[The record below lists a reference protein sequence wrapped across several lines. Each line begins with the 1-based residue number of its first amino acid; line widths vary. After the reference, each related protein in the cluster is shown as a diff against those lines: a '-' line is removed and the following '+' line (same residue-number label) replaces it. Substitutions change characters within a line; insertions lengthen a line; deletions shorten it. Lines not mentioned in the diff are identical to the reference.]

1 MKKKIIAMLL
11 SVVMAV
17 SLTACGSGSGAG
29 KEKDT
34 NISSELTYDHSM
46 ELTYAEE
53 FSVDYYNDGYA
64 LATVADDGRYL
75 IVPEG
80 KEAPDDLAKD
90 IIVLKQPLTNIYLVA
105 SAVMDMFVSIDA
117 LDSIRFSSQKEDGWY
132 IEAAKQEMEA
142 GNIIYA
148 GKYSAPD
155 YEQILSEGCGLAIE
169 NTMIYH
175 TPEVKEQ
182 LEKFNIPV
190 SIDTYKAKVA
200 RAAVEAGA
208 GLINDIWGF
217 KGDPNMA
224 ETAAAL
230 RVPCCVMHNRNLE
243 THPYH
248 NLMEDVLNDLKE
260 SIRLGLD
267 AGVRPEHI
275 ITDPGIGFGKTLEDN
290 LLVMKHLERLKE
302 LGYPILLGT
311 SRKSMI
317 GLTLSLPVEERVEGT
332 VATTVFGV
340 MKGCSFVRVHDVKEN
355 YRAMKMTEAMIYAK
369 ESNRM

>member
-1 MKKKIIAMLL
+1 MKI
-11 SVVMAV
+11 
-17 SLTACGSGSGAG
+17 
-29 KEKDT
+29 
-34 NISSELTYDHSM
+34 N
-46 ELTYAEE
+46 
-53 FSVDYYNDGYA
+53 
-64 LATVADDGRYL
+64 
-75 IVPEG
+75 
-80 KEAPDDLAKD
+80 
-90 IIVLKQPLTNIYLVA
+90 
-105 SAVMDMFVSIDA
+105 
-117 LDSIRFSSQKEDGWY
+117 QKEFDSQCCHIMGILNVTPDSFSDGGKWNQMDRALFHTEEMIRDGAEIIDIGGESTRPGYQKVTEDEEIERVVPY
-132 IEAAKQEMEA
+132 IRA
-142 GNIIYA
+142 
-148 GKYSAPD
+148 
-155 YEQILSEGCGLAIE
+155 
-169 NTMIYH
+169 
-175 TPEVKEQ
+175 VR
-182 LEKFNIPV
+182 EKFNIPV

-217 KGDPNMA
+217 KGDPKMA

>member
-1 MKKKIIAMLL
+1 MKI
-11 SVVMAV
+11 
-17 SLTACGSGSGAG
+17 
-29 KEKDT
+29 
-34 NISSELTYDHSM
+34 N
-46 ELTYAEE
+46 
-53 FSVDYYNDGYA
+53 
-64 LATVADDGRYL
+64 
-75 IVPEG
+75 
-80 KEAPDDLAKD
+80 
-90 IIVLKQPLTNIYLVA
+90 
-105 SAVMDMFVSIDA
+105 
-117 LDSIRFSSQKEDGWY
+117 QKEFDSQCCHIIGILNVTPDSFSDGGKWNQMDRALLHTEEMIRDGAEIIDIGGESTRPGYQKVTEDEEIERVVPY
-132 IEAAKQEMEA
+132 IRA
-142 GNIIYA
+142 
-148 GKYSAPD
+148 
-155 YEQILSEGCGLAIE
+155 
-169 NTMIYH
+169 
-175 TPEVKEQ
+175 VR
-182 LEKFNIPV
+182 EKFNIPV

-217 KGDPNMA
+217 KGDPKMA

>member
-1 MKKKIIAMLL
+1 MKI
-11 SVVMAV
+11 
-17 SLTACGSGSGAG
+17 
-29 KEKDT
+29 
-34 NISSELTYDHSM
+34 N
-46 ELTYAEE
+46 
-53 FSVDYYNDGYA
+53 
-64 LATVADDGRYL
+64 
-75 IVPEG
+75 
-80 KEAPDDLAKD
+80 
-90 IIVLKQPLTNIYLVA
+90 
-105 SAVMDMFVSIDA
+105 
-117 LDSIRFSSQKEDGWY
+117 QKEFDSQCCHIMGILNVTPDSFSDGGKWNQMDRALFHTEEMIRDGAEIIDIGGESTRPGYQKVTEDDEIERVVPY
-132 IEAAKQEMEA
+132 IRA
-142 GNIIYA
+142 
-148 GKYSAPD
+148 
-155 YEQILSEGCGLAIE
+155 
-169 NTMIYH
+169 
-175 TPEVKEQ
+175 VR
-182 LEKFNIPV
+182 EKFNIPV

-217 KGDPNMA
+217 KGDPKMA

>member
-1 MKKKIIAMLL
+1 MKI
-11 SVVMAV
+11 
-17 SLTACGSGSGAG
+17 
-29 KEKDT
+29 
-34 NISSELTYDHSM
+34 N
-46 ELTYAEE
+46 
-53 FSVDYYNDGYA
+53 
-64 LATVADDGRYL
+64 
-75 IVPEG
+75 
-80 KEAPDDLAKD
+80 
-90 IIVLKQPLTNIYLVA
+90 
-105 SAVMDMFVSIDA
+105 
-117 LDSIRFSSQKEDGWY
+117 QKEFDSQCCHIMGILNVTPDSFSDGGKWNQMDRALFHTEEMIRDGAEIIDIGGESTRPGYQKVTEDEEIERVVPY
-132 IEAAKQEMEA
+132 IRA
-142 GNIIYA
+142 
-148 GKYSAPD
+148 
-155 YEQILSEGCGLAIE
+155 
-169 NTMIYH
+169 
-175 TPEVKEQ
+175 VR
-182 LEKFNIPV
+182 EKFSIPV

-217 KGDPNMA
+217 KGDPKMA

>member
-1 MKKKIIAMLL
+1 MKI
-11 SVVMAV
+11 
-17 SLTACGSGSGAG
+17 
-29 KEKDT
+29 
-34 NISSELTYDHSM
+34 N
-46 ELTYAEE
+46 
-53 FSVDYYNDGYA
+53 
-64 LATVADDGRYL
+64 
-75 IVPEG
+75 
-80 KEAPDDLAKD
+80 
-90 IIVLKQPLTNIYLVA
+90 
-105 SAVMDMFVSIDA
+105 
-117 LDSIRFSSQKEDGWY
+117 QKEFDSQCCHIMGILNVTPDSFSDGGKWNQMDRALLHTEEMIRDGAEIIDIGGESTRPGYQKYQKVTEDEEIERVVPY
-132 IEAAKQEMEA
+132 IRA
-142 GNIIYA
+142 
-148 GKYSAPD
+148 
-155 YEQILSEGCGLAIE
+155 
-169 NTMIYH
+169 
-175 TPEVKEQ
+175 VR
-182 LEKFNIPV
+182 EKFNIPV

-217 KGDPNMA
+217 KGDPKMA

-369 ESNRM
+369 ESNRI

>member
-1 MKKKIIAMLL
+1 MKI
-11 SVVMAV
+11 
-17 SLTACGSGSGAG
+17 
-29 KEKDT
+29 
-34 NISSELTYDHSM
+34 N
-46 ELTYAEE
+46 
-53 FSVDYYNDGYA
+53 
-64 LATVADDGRYL
+64 
-75 IVPEG
+75 
-80 KEAPDDLAKD
+80 
-90 IIVLKQPLTNIYLVA
+90 
-105 SAVMDMFVSIDA
+105 
-117 LDSIRFSSQKEDGWY
+117 QKEFDSQCCHIMGILNVTPDSFSDGGKWNQMDRALLHTEEMIRDGAEIIDIGGESTRPGYQRVTEDEEIERVVPY
-132 IEAAKQEMEA
+132 IRA
-142 GNIIYA
+142 
-148 GKYSAPD
+148 
-155 YEQILSEGCGLAIE
+155 
-169 NTMIYH
+169 
-175 TPEVKEQ
+175 VR
-182 LEKFNIPV
+182 EKFNIPV

-217 KGDPNMA
+217 KGDPKMA

-260 SIRLGLD
+260 SIQLGLD

-340 MKGCSFVRVHDVKEN
+340 VKGCSFVRVHDVKEN

-369 ESNRM
+369 ESNRI

>member
-1 MKKKIIAMLL
+1 MKI
-11 SVVMAV
+11 
-17 SLTACGSGSGAG
+17 
-29 KEKDT
+29 
-34 NISSELTYDHSM
+34 N
-46 ELTYAEE
+46 
-53 FSVDYYNDGYA
+53 
-64 LATVADDGRYL
+64 
-75 IVPEG
+75 
-80 KEAPDDLAKD
+80 
-90 IIVLKQPLTNIYLVA
+90 
-105 SAVMDMFVSIDA
+105 
-117 LDSIRFSSQKEDGWY
+117 QKEFDSQCCHIMGILNVTPDSFSDGGKWNQMDRALLHTEEMIRDGAEIIDIGGESTRPGYQKVTEDEEIERVVLY
-132 IEAAKQEMEA
+132 IRA
-142 GNIIYA
+142 
-148 GKYSAPD
+148 
-155 YEQILSEGCGLAIE
+155 
-169 NTMIYH
+169 
-175 TPEVKEQ
+175 VR
-182 LEKFNIPV
+182 EKFNIPV

-217 KGDPNMA
+217 KGDPKMA

>member
-1 MKKKIIAMLL
+1 MKI
-11 SVVMAV
+11 
-17 SLTACGSGSGAG
+17 
-29 KEKDT
+29 
-34 NISSELTYDHSM
+34 N
-46 ELTYAEE
+46 
-53 FSVDYYNDGYA
+53 
-64 LATVADDGRYL
+64 
-75 IVPEG
+75 
-80 KEAPDDLAKD
+80 
-90 IIVLKQPLTNIYLVA
+90 
-105 SAVMDMFVSIDA
+105 
-117 LDSIRFSSQKEDGWY
+117 QKEFDSQCCHIMGILNVTPDSFSDGGKWNQMDRALLHTEEMIRDGAEIIDIGGESTRHGYQKVTEDEEIERVVPY
-132 IEAAKQEMEA
+132 IRA
-142 GNIIYA
+142 
-148 GKYSAPD
+148 
-155 YEQILSEGCGLAIE
+155 
-169 NTMIYH
+169 
-175 TPEVKEQ
+175 VR
-182 LEKFNIPV
+182 EKFNIPV

-217 KGDPNMA
+217 KGDPKMA

-369 ESNRM
+369 ESHRM

>member
-1 MKKKIIAMLL
+1 MKI
-11 SVVMAV
+11 
-17 SLTACGSGSGAG
+17 
-29 KEKDT
+29 
-34 NISSELTYDHSM
+34 N
-46 ELTYAEE
+46 
-53 FSVDYYNDGYA
+53 
-64 LATVADDGRYL
+64 
-75 IVPEG
+75 
-80 KEAPDDLAKD
+80 
-90 IIVLKQPLTNIYLVA
+90 
-105 SAVMDMFVSIDA
+105 
-117 LDSIRFSSQKEDGWY
+117 QKEFDSQCCHIMGILNVTPDSFSDGGKWNQMDRALFHTEEMIRDVAEIIDIGGESTRPGYQKVTEDEEIERVVPY
-132 IEAAKQEMEA
+132 IRA
-142 GNIIYA
+142 
-148 GKYSAPD
+148 
-155 YEQILSEGCGLAIE
+155 
-169 NTMIYH
+169 
-175 TPEVKEQ
+175 VR
-182 LEKFNIPV
+182 EKFNIPV

-217 KGDPNMA
+217 KGDPKMA

>member
-1 MKKKIIAMLL
+1 MKI
-11 SVVMAV
+11 
-17 SLTACGSGSGAG
+17 
-29 KEKDT
+29 
-34 NISSELTYDHSM
+34 N
-46 ELTYAEE
+46 
-53 FSVDYYNDGYA
+53 
-64 LATVADDGRYL
+64 
-75 IVPEG
+75 
-80 KEAPDDLAKD
+80 
-90 IIVLKQPLTNIYLVA
+90 
-105 SAVMDMFVSIDA
+105 
-117 LDSIRFSSQKEDGWY
+117 QKEFDSQCCHIMGILNVTPDSFSDGGKWNQMDRALLHTEEMIRDGAEIIDIGGESTRPGYQKVTEDEEIERVVPY
-132 IEAAKQEMEA
+132 IRA
-142 GNIIYA
+142 
-148 GKYSAPD
+148 
-155 YEQILSEGCGLAIE
+155 
-169 NTMIYH
+169 
-175 TPEVKEQ
+175 VR
-182 LEKFNIPV
+182 EKFNIPV

-217 KGDPNMA
+217 KGDPKMA

-369 ESNRM
+369 ESNRI

>member
-1 MKKKIIAMLL
+1 MKI
-11 SVVMAV
+11 
-17 SLTACGSGSGAG
+17 
-29 KEKDT
+29 
-34 NISSELTYDHSM
+34 N
-46 ELTYAEE
+46 
-53 FSVDYYNDGYA
+53 
-64 LATVADDGRYL
+64 
-75 IVPEG
+75 
-80 KEAPDDLAKD
+80 
-90 IIVLKQPLTNIYLVA
+90 
-105 SAVMDMFVSIDA
+105 
-117 LDSIRFSSQKEDGWY
+117 QKEFDSQCCHIMGILNVTPDSFSDGGKWNQMDRALFHTEEMIRDGAEIIDIGGESTRPGY
-132 IEAAKQEMEA
+132 QKVTEDEEMERVVPYIRA
-142 GNIIYA
+142 
-148 GKYSAPD
+148 
-155 YEQILSEGCGLAIE
+155 
-169 NTMIYH
+169 
-175 TPEVKEQ
+175 VR
-182 LEKFNIPV
+182 EKFNIPV

-217 KGDPNMA
+217 KGDPKMA

>member
-1 MKKKIIAMLL
+1 MKI
-11 SVVMAV
+11 
-17 SLTACGSGSGAG
+17 
-29 KEKDT
+29 
-34 NISSELTYDHSM
+34 N
-46 ELTYAEE
+46 
-53 FSVDYYNDGYA
+53 
-64 LATVADDGRYL
+64 
-75 IVPEG
+75 
-80 KEAPDDLAKD
+80 
-90 IIVLKQPLTNIYLVA
+90 
-105 SAVMDMFVSIDA
+105 
-117 LDSIRFSSQKEDGWY
+117 QKEFDSQCCHIMGILNVTPDSFSDGGKWNQMDRALLHTEEMIRDGAEIIDIGGESTRPGYQKYQKVTEDEEIERVVPY
-132 IEAAKQEMEA
+132 IRA
-142 GNIIYA
+142 
-148 GKYSAPD
+148 
-155 YEQILSEGCGLAIE
+155 
-169 NTMIYH
+169 
-175 TPEVKEQ
+175 VR
-182 LEKFNIPV
+182 EKFNIPV

-217 KGDPNMA
+217 KGDPKMA

>member
-1 MKKKIIAMLL
+1 MKI
-11 SVVMAV
+11 
-17 SLTACGSGSGAG
+17 
-29 KEKDT
+29 
-34 NISSELTYDHSM
+34 N
-46 ELTYAEE
+46 
-53 FSVDYYNDGYA
+53 
-64 LATVADDGRYL
+64 
-75 IVPEG
+75 
-80 KEAPDDLAKD
+80 
-90 IIVLKQPLTNIYLVA
+90 
-105 SAVMDMFVSIDA
+105 
-117 LDSIRFSSQKEDGWY
+117 QKEFDSHCCHIMGILNVTPDSFSDGGKWNQMDRALLHTEEMIRDGAEIIDIGGESTRPGYQKVTEDEEIERVVPY
-132 IEAAKQEMEA
+132 IRA
-142 GNIIYA
+142 
-148 GKYSAPD
+148 
-155 YEQILSEGCGLAIE
+155 
-169 NTMIYH
+169 
-175 TPEVKEQ
+175 VR
-182 LEKFNIPV
+182 EKFNIPV

-217 KGDPNMA
+217 KGDPKMA

>member
-1 MKKKIIAMLL
+1 MKI
-11 SVVMAV
+11 
-17 SLTACGSGSGAG
+17 
-29 KEKDT
+29 
-34 NISSELTYDHSM
+34 N
-46 ELTYAEE
+46 
-53 FSVDYYNDGYA
+53 
-64 LATVADDGRYL
+64 
-75 IVPEG
+75 
-80 KEAPDDLAKD
+80 
-90 IIVLKQPLTNIYLVA
+90 
-105 SAVMDMFVSIDA
+105 
-117 LDSIRFSSQKEDGWY
+117 QKEFDSQCCHIMGILNVTPDSFSDGGKWNQMDRALLHTEEMIRDGAEIIDIGGESTRLGYQKVTEDEEIERVVPY
-132 IEAAKQEMEA
+132 IR
-142 GNIIYA
+142 
-148 GKYSAPD
+148 
-155 YEQILSEGCGLAIE
+155 AIR
-169 NTMIYH
+169 
-175 TPEVKEQ
+175 
-182 LEKFNIPV
+182 EKFNIPV

-217 KGDPNMA
+217 KGDPKMA

>member
-1 MKKKIIAMLL
+1 MKI
-11 SVVMAV
+11 
-17 SLTACGSGSGAG
+17 
-29 KEKDT
+29 
-34 NISSELTYDHSM
+34 N
-46 ELTYAEE
+46 
-53 FSVDYYNDGYA
+53 
-64 LATVADDGRYL
+64 
-75 IVPEG
+75 
-80 KEAPDDLAKD
+80 
-90 IIVLKQPLTNIYLVA
+90 
-105 SAVMDMFVSIDA
+105 
-117 LDSIRFSSQKEDGWY
+117 QKEFDSQCCHIMGILNVTPDSFSDGGKWNQMDRALLHTEEMIRDGAEIIDIGGESTRPGYQKVITEDEEIERVVPY
-132 IEAAKQEMEA
+132 IRA
-142 GNIIYA
+142 
-148 GKYSAPD
+148 
-155 YEQILSEGCGLAIE
+155 
-169 NTMIYH
+169 
-175 TPEVKEQ
+175 VR
-182 LEKFNIPV
+182 EKFNIPV

-217 KGDPNMA
+217 KGDPKMA

>member
-1 MKKKIIAMLL
+1 MKI
-11 SVVMAV
+11 
-17 SLTACGSGSGAG
+17 
-29 KEKDT
+29 
-34 NISSELTYDHSM
+34 N
-46 ELTYAEE
+46 
-53 FSVDYYNDGYA
+53 
-64 LATVADDGRYL
+64 
-75 IVPEG
+75 
-80 KEAPDDLAKD
+80 
-90 IIVLKQPLTNIYLVA
+90 
-105 SAVMDMFVSIDA
+105 
-117 LDSIRFSSQKEDGWY
+117 QKEFDSQCCHIMGILNVTPDSFSDGGKWNQMDRALFHTEEMIRDGAEIIDIGGESTRPGYQKVTEDEEIERVVPY
-132 IEAAKQEMEA
+132 IRA
-142 GNIIYA
+142 
-148 GKYSAPD
+148 
-155 YEQILSEGCGLAIE
+155 
-169 NTMIYH
+169 
-175 TPEVKEQ
+175 VR
-182 LEKFNIPV
+182 EKFNIPV

-217 KGDPNMA
+217 KGDPKMV

>member
-1 MKKKIIAMLL
+1 MKI
-11 SVVMAV
+11 
-17 SLTACGSGSGAG
+17 
-29 KEKDT
+29 
-34 NISSELTYDHSM
+34 N
-46 ELTYAEE
+46 
-53 FSVDYYNDGYA
+53 
-64 LATVADDGRYL
+64 
-75 IVPEG
+75 
-80 KEAPDDLAKD
+80 
-90 IIVLKQPLTNIYLVA
+90 
-105 SAVMDMFVSIDA
+105 
-117 LDSIRFSSQKEDGWY
+117 QKEFDSQCCHIMGILNVTPDSFSDGGKWNQMDRALLHTEEMIRDGAEIIDIGGESTRPGYQKVTEDEEIERVVPY
-132 IEAAKQEMEA
+132 IRA
-142 GNIIYA
+142 
-148 GKYSAPD
+148 
-155 YEQILSEGCGLAIE
+155 
-169 NTMIYH
+169 
-175 TPEVKEQ
+175 VR
-182 LEKFNIPV
+182 EKFNIPV

-217 KGDPNMA
+217 KGDPKMA

-267 AGVRPEHI
+267 AGGRPEHI

>member
-1 MKKKIIAMLL
+1 MKI
-11 SVVMAV
+11 
-17 SLTACGSGSGAG
+17 
-29 KEKDT
+29 
-34 NISSELTYDHSM
+34 N
-46 ELTYAEE
+46 
-53 FSVDYYNDGYA
+53 
-64 LATVADDGRYL
+64 
-75 IVPEG
+75 
-80 KEAPDDLAKD
+80 
-90 IIVLKQPLTNIYLVA
+90 
-105 SAVMDMFVSIDA
+105 
-117 LDSIRFSSQKEDGWY
+117 QKEFDSQCCHIMGILNVTPDSFSDGGKWNQMDRALLHTEEMIRDGAEIIDIGGESTRPGYQKVTEDEEIERVVPY
-132 IEAAKQEMEA
+132 IRA
-142 GNIIYA
+142 
-148 GKYSAPD
+148 
-155 YEQILSEGCGLAIE
+155 
-169 NTMIYH
+169 
-175 TPEVKEQ
+175 VR
-182 LEKFNIPV
+182 EKFNIPV

-217 KGDPNMA
+217 KGDPKMA

-260 SIRLGLD
+260 SIWLGLD

-275 ITDPGIGFGKTLEDN
+275 ITDPGIGFGKTLEGN

>member
-1 MKKKIIAMLL
+1 MKI
-11 SVVMAV
+11 
-17 SLTACGSGSGAG
+17 
-29 KEKDT
+29 
-34 NISSELTYDHSM
+34 N
-46 ELTYAEE
+46 
-53 FSVDYYNDGYA
+53 
-64 LATVADDGRYL
+64 
-75 IVPEG
+75 
-80 KEAPDDLAKD
+80 
-90 IIVLKQPLTNIYLVA
+90 
-105 SAVMDMFVSIDA
+105 
-117 LDSIRFSSQKEDGWY
+117 QKEFDSQCCHIMGILNVTPDSFSDGGKWNQMDRALLHTEEMIRDGAEIIDIGGESMRPGYQKVTEDEEIERVVPY
-132 IEAAKQEMEA
+132 IRA
-142 GNIIYA
+142 
-148 GKYSAPD
+148 
-155 YEQILSEGCGLAIE
+155 
-169 NTMIYH
+169 
-175 TPEVKEQ
+175 VR
-182 LEKFNIPV
+182 EKFNIPV

-217 KGDPNMA
+217 KGDPKMA

-260 SIRLGLD
+260 SIQLGLD

>member
-1 MKKKIIAMLL
+1 MKI
-11 SVVMAV
+11 
-17 SLTACGSGSGAG
+17 
-29 KEKDT
+29 
-34 NISSELTYDHSM
+34 N
-46 ELTYAEE
+46 
-53 FSVDYYNDGYA
+53 
-64 LATVADDGRYL
+64 
-75 IVPEG
+75 
-80 KEAPDDLAKD
+80 
-90 IIVLKQPLTNIYLVA
+90 
-105 SAVMDMFVSIDA
+105 
-117 LDSIRFSSQKEDGWY
+117 QKEFDSQCCHIMGILNVTPDSFSDGGKWNQMDRALLHTEEMIRDGAEIIDIGGESTRPGYQKVTEDEEIERVVPY
-132 IEAAKQEMEA
+132 IRA
-142 GNIIYA
+142 
-148 GKYSAPD
+148 
-155 YEQILSEGCGLAIE
+155 
-169 NTMIYH
+169 
-175 TPEVKEQ
+175 VR
-182 LEKFNIPV
+182 EKFNIPV

-217 KGDPNMA
+217 KGDPKMA
-224 ETAAAL
+224 ETVAAL

-369 ESNRM
+369 ESNRI

>member
-1 MKKKIIAMLL
+1 MKI
-11 SVVMAV
+11 
-17 SLTACGSGSGAG
+17 
-29 KEKDT
+29 
-34 NISSELTYDHSM
+34 N
-46 ELTYAEE
+46 
-53 FSVDYYNDGYA
+53 
-64 LATVADDGRYL
+64 
-75 IVPEG
+75 
-80 KEAPDDLAKD
+80 
-90 IIVLKQPLTNIYLVA
+90 
-105 SAVMDMFVSIDA
+105 
-117 LDSIRFSSQKEDGWY
+117 QKEFDSQCCHIMGILNVTPDSFSDGGKWNQMDRALFHTEEMIRDGAEIIDIGGESMRPGYQKVTEDEEIERVVPY
-132 IEAAKQEMEA
+132 IRA
-142 GNIIYA
+142 
-148 GKYSAPD
+148 
-155 YEQILSEGCGLAIE
+155 
-169 NTMIYH
+169 
-175 TPEVKEQ
+175 VR
-182 LEKFNIPV
+182 EKFNIPV

-217 KGDPNMA
+217 KGDPKMA

>member
-1 MKKKIIAMLL
+1 MKI
-11 SVVMAV
+11 
-17 SLTACGSGSGAG
+17 
-29 KEKDT
+29 
-34 NISSELTYDHSM
+34 N
-46 ELTYAEE
+46 
-53 FSVDYYNDGYA
+53 
-64 LATVADDGRYL
+64 
-75 IVPEG
+75 
-80 KEAPDDLAKD
+80 
-90 IIVLKQPLTNIYLVA
+90 
-105 SAVMDMFVSIDA
+105 
-117 LDSIRFSSQKEDGWY
+117 QKEFDSQCCHIMGILNVTPDSFSDGGRWNQMDRALFHTEEMIRDGAEIIDIGGESTRPGYQKVTEDEEIERVVPY
-132 IEAAKQEMEA
+132 IRA
-142 GNIIYA
+142 
-148 GKYSAPD
+148 
-155 YEQILSEGCGLAIE
+155 
-169 NTMIYH
+169 
-175 TPEVKEQ
+175 VR
-182 LEKFNIPV
+182 EKFNIPV

-217 KGDPNMA
+217 KGDPKMA

>member
-1 MKKKIIAMLL
+1 MKI
-11 SVVMAV
+11 
-17 SLTACGSGSGAG
+17 
-29 KEKDT
+29 
-34 NISSELTYDHSM
+34 N
-46 ELTYAEE
+46 
-53 FSVDYYNDGYA
+53 
-64 LATVADDGRYL
+64 
-75 IVPEG
+75 
-80 KEAPDDLAKD
+80 
-90 IIVLKQPLTNIYLVA
+90 
-105 SAVMDMFVSIDA
+105 
-117 LDSIRFSSQKEDGWY
+117 QKEFDSQCCHIMGILNVTPDSFSDGGKWNQMDRALLHTEEMIRDGAEIIDIGGESTRPGYQKVTEDEEIERVVPY
-132 IEAAKQEMEA
+132 IRA
-142 GNIIYA
+142 
-148 GKYSAPD
+148 
-155 YEQILSEGCGLAIE
+155 
-169 NTMIYH
+169 
-175 TPEVKEQ
+175 VR
-182 LEKFNIPV
+182 EKFNIPV

-217 KGDPNMA
+217 KGDPKMA

-260 SIRLGLD
+260 SIQLGLD

-340 MKGCSFVRVHDVKEN
+340 VKGCSFVRVHDVKEN

-369 ESNRM
+369 ESNRI

>member
-1 MKKKIIAMLL
+1 MKI
-11 SVVMAV
+11 
-17 SLTACGSGSGAG
+17 
-29 KEKDT
+29 
-34 NISSELTYDHSM
+34 N
-46 ELTYAEE
+46 
-53 FSVDYYNDGYA
+53 
-64 LATVADDGRYL
+64 
-75 IVPEG
+75 
-80 KEAPDDLAKD
+80 
-90 IIVLKQPLTNIYLVA
+90 
-105 SAVMDMFVSIDA
+105 
-117 LDSIRFSSQKEDGWY
+117 QKEFDSQCCHIMGILNVTPDSFSDGGKWNQMDRALLHTEEMIRDGAEIIDIGGESTRPGYQKKVTEDEEIERVVPY
-132 IEAAKQEMEA
+132 IRA
-142 GNIIYA
+142 
-148 GKYSAPD
+148 
-155 YEQILSEGCGLAIE
+155 
-169 NTMIYH
+169 
-175 TPEVKEQ
+175 VR
-182 LEKFNIPV
+182 EKFNIPV

-217 KGDPNMA
+217 KGDPKMA

-340 MKGCSFVRVHDVKEN
+340 VKGCSFVRVHDVKEN
-355 YRAMKMTEAMIYAK
+355 YRAMKMTESMIYAK
-369 ESNRM
+369 ESNRI

>member
-1 MKKKIIAMLL
+1 MKI
-11 SVVMAV
+11 
-17 SLTACGSGSGAG
+17 
-29 KEKDT
+29 
-34 NISSELTYDHSM
+34 N
-46 ELTYAEE
+46 
-53 FSVDYYNDGYA
+53 
-64 LATVADDGRYL
+64 
-75 IVPEG
+75 
-80 KEAPDDLAKD
+80 
-90 IIVLKQPLTNIYLVA
+90 
-105 SAVMDMFVSIDA
+105 
-117 LDSIRFSSQKEDGWY
+117 QKEFDSQCCHIMGILNVTPDSFSDGGKWNQMDRALLHTEEMIRDGAEIIDIGGESTRHGYQKVTEDEEIERVVPY
-132 IEAAKQEMEA
+132 IRA
-142 GNIIYA
+142 
-148 GKYSAPD
+148 
-155 YEQILSEGCGLAIE
+155 
-169 NTMIYH
+169 
-175 TPEVKEQ
+175 VR
-182 LEKFNIPV
+182 EKFNIPV

-217 KGDPNMA
+217 KGDPKMA

-340 MKGCSFVRVHDVKEN
+340 VKGCSFVRVHDVKEN

-369 ESNRM
+369 ESNRI

>member
-1 MKKKIIAMLL
+1 
-11 SVVMAV
+11 
-17 SLTACGSGSGAG
+17 
-29 KEKDT
+29 
-34 NISSELTYDHSM
+34 M
-46 ELTYAEE
+46 EI
-53 FSVDYYNDGYA
+53 N
-64 LATVADDGRYL
+64 
-75 IVPEG
+75 
-80 KEAPDDLAKD
+80 
-90 IIVLKQPLTNIYLVA
+90 
-105 SAVMDMFVSIDA
+105 
-117 LDSIRFSSQKEDGWY
+117 QKEFDSQCCHIMGILNVTPDSFSDGGKWNQMDRALFHTEEMIRDGAEIIDIGGESTRPGYQKVTEDEEIERVVPY
-132 IEAAKQEMEA
+132 IR
-142 GNIIYA
+142 
-148 GKYSAPD
+148 S
-155 YEQILSEGCGLAIE
+155 
-169 NTMIYH
+169 
-175 TPEVKEQ
+175 VR
-182 LEKFNIPV
+182 EKFNIPV

>member
-1 MKKKIIAMLL
+1 MKI
-11 SVVMAV
+11 
-17 SLTACGSGSGAG
+17 
-29 KEKDT
+29 
-34 NISSELTYDHSM
+34 N
-46 ELTYAEE
+46 
-53 FSVDYYNDGYA
+53 
-64 LATVADDGRYL
+64 
-75 IVPEG
+75 
-80 KEAPDDLAKD
+80 
-90 IIVLKQPLTNIYLVA
+90 
-105 SAVMDMFVSIDA
+105 
-117 LDSIRFSSQKEDGWY
+117 QKEFDSQCCHIMGILNVTPDSFSDGGKWNQMDRALLHTEEMIRDGAEIIDIGGESTRPGYQKVTEDEEIERVVPY
-132 IEAAKQEMEA
+132 IRA
-142 GNIIYA
+142 
-148 GKYSAPD
+148 
-155 YEQILSEGCGLAIE
+155 
-169 NTMIYH
+169 
-175 TPEVKEQ
+175 VR
-182 LEKFNIPV
+182 EKFNIPV

-217 KGDPNMA
+217 KGDPKMA

-260 SIRLGLD
+260 SIQLGLD